1 MAGFRLMY
9 QECGR
14 KNAAFADESGTLY
27 LVALMA
33 RTNKDCIHG
42 RKKNCSKTFIR
53 AWFSAASGILRS
65 MKSKGGFAHVC
76 NNAGRH
82 PAGGVGGGGTVL
94 FRQLRQSRQ
103 KEPAHGR
110 ESNREMERMRHLRSI
125 HLSEPLAEKV
135 RPTKMSD
142 VIGQEDGIRS
152 LKAIL
157 CGANPQH
164 VLIYGPPGIG
174 KTCAARLVLEA
185 AKQSQ
190 GTPFREDAPF
200 IEVDATCVRFDERA
214 IADPLIGSVHDPIY
228 QGAGQ
233 LGAQGVPQPKPGAVT
248 KAHGGVLFLDEI
260 GELHP
265 VQMNKLLK
273 VLEDRRVMLDS
284 AYYNPD
290 DATIPRY
297 IHDIFHN
304 GLPADFRLVG
314 ATTRSPS
321 EISPA
326 LRSRCMEVF
335 FRALTPEEI
344 ALIASGAA
352 ERAGC
357 AMAKQEAET
366 IGRYAACGRDAVNI
380 VQMCAGL
387 AQMDE
392 RTMILPEDVAWVVQS
407 GHYTIHAQQKADV
420 SNRVGVVHGLAVYG
434 ENQGALLDLEAVA
447 TPGHGEITVTGI
459 IDEEEIGQEGHKMRR
474 RSTAHGAAENVRT
487 LLKSLGYTLENT
499 DLHINFP
506 GGMPVDG
513 PSAGVAMAV
522 AAVSALTD
530 TPVDGTMAVTGE
542 ITVQGKV
549 KAVGGVPQK
558 VEAACQAGLLRVLIP
573 KENDAETLHIA
584 GIEVQGI
591 DEVHQA
597 LSAMLVHTKT
607 EKKPIHRPLPM
618 TEKVA
623 AAAAEPSA

>member
-1 MAGFRLMY
+1 M
-9 QECGR
+9 
-14 KNAAFADESGTLY
+14 FATMLVVIQLVVSVVVGLY
-27 LVALMA
+27 
-33 RTNKDCIHG
+33 
-42 RKKNCSKTFIR
+42 F
-53 AWFSAASGILRS
+53 
-65 MKSKGGFAHVC
+65 
-76 NNAGRH
+76 
-82 PAGGVGGGGTVL
+82 

-321 EISPA
+321 EINPA

-335 FRALTPEEI
+335 FSRADTGRNCPDCFRRSGTRGLRDGEAGGGNHRALCRLRTRRGEHC
-344 ALIASGAA
+344 ADVRGTGANGRAHNDSARGCGVGGA
-352 ERAGC
+352 ERALHHPRPAEGGC
-357 AMAKQEAET
+357 LEPRWRGAW
-366 IGRYAACGRDAVNI
+366 
-380 VQMCAGL
+380 AGGIW
-387 AQMDE
+387 
-392 RTMILPEDVAWVVQS
+392 RKS
-407 GHYTIHAQQKADV
+407 GARCWIWRR
-420 SNRVGVVHGLAVYG
+420 S
-434 ENQGALLDLEAVA
+434 
-447 TPGHGEITVTGI
+447 
-459 IDEEEIGQEGHKMRR
+459 RR
-474 RSTAHGAAENVRT
+474 RDTA
-487 LLKSLGYTLENT
+487 KS
-499 DLHINFP
+499 P
-506 GGMPVDG
+506 
-513 PSAGVAMAV
+513 
-522 AAVSALTD
+522 
-530 TPVDGTMAVTGE
+530 
-542 ITVQGKV
+542 
-549 KAVGGVPQK
+549 
-558 VEAACQAGLLRVLIP
+558 
-573 KENDAETLHIA
+573 
-584 GIEVQGI
+584 
-591 DEVHQA
+591 
-597 LSAMLVHTKT
+597 
-607 EKKPIHRPLPM
+607 
-618 TEKVA
+618 
-623 AAAAEPSA
+623 